1 MIADFDTS
9 AIVPLIVDEPTTET
23 CNRLWNEAT
32 RVVCVRLIYPESRAA
47 LARAERLGRL
57 TPLQLREAVAERES
71 IIDEIDLV
79 EIGPDLAR
87 DAGDLAEHFGL
98 RGYDAVHLAAALAV
112 NDDDVV
118 LVTGDRELATAARAA
133 GLATTLTEI

>member
-1 MIADFDTS
+1 MIAYF
-9 AIVPLIVDEPTTET
+9 
-23 CNRLWNEAT
+23 
-32 RVVCVRLIYPESRAA
+32 
-47 LARAERLGRL
+47 
-57 TPLQLREAVAERES
+57 
-71 IIDEIDLV
+71 
-79 EIGPDLAR
+79 R
-87 DAGDLAEHFGL
+87 DAGHLAEHFGL